1 MIKFNCIIHK
11 ETGHIIKYDEWL
23 EKVKKYEE
31 IRFFIKDDGEYIY
44 DSKTILYEDH
54 FEIIYESNFNTK
66 SLYTLYRHE
75 KNVFIKDEIGI
86 ELKYRQD
93 IEDKYGIEV

>member
-54 FEIIYESNFNTK
+54 FEI
-66 SLYTLYRHE
+66 
-75 KNVFIKDEIGI
+75 KDEIGI